1 MIGELLQKKYPDT
14 AIIAVDE
21 EKVISFSGSRKFTKE
36 LYSFLFKNA
45 GTDHGSPLK
54 AFEYAKKKDERD
66 KEFVEF

>member
-1 MIGELLQKKYPDT
+1 MIGLLLQEKYPHT

-21 EKVISFSGSRKFTKE
+21 DKLISFSGVRKFTKE

-54 AFEYAKKKDERD
+54 AFEYAK
-66 KEFVEF
+66 